1 MRKKV
6 DWWTNMNKARSDQE
20 YYNKEENWKR
30 LGISESIQDTVF
42 MDEHQLKS
50 MVGAV
55 DSGVIAEVTVK
66 NEHPE
71 VIVVASSVEDYI
83 LNKADMS
90 LKTAV
95 LNFSSFTNPGGR
107 YIDGS
112 MAQEEALCHAT
123 TLYPVL
129 KSFERDFYGPHNK
142 MKNRGL
148 YVSEML
154 YSPGIR
160 FKDNEDVS
168 VDIITMAAPF
178 ARAALRNG
186 VSMSLINETIFHR
199 LEQVFAV
206 AVASGVDRLV
216 LGAYGCGVFQNDT
229 EWVAKCVKSLTEHY
243 GKYFKEVVNP
253 IPAGRNYSIFLKV
266 AKEG

>member
-1 MRKKV
+1 MRKRV
-6 DWWTNMNKARSDQE
+6 DWFTLASKARSDQE
-20 YYNKEENWKR
+20 YYNRDENWKR

-55 DSGVIAEVTVK
+55 DTGVLKEIVVK
-66 NEHPE
+66 NENPE
-71 VIVVASSVEDYI
+71 MVVVDSSVEDYI
-83 LNKADMS
+83 LTKADMS
-90 LKTAV
+90 LKTAI

-129 KSFERDFYGPHNK
+129 KSFEQDFYAPHNK

-168 VDIITMAAPF
+168 VDVITMAAPF

-186 VSMSLINETIFHR
+186 VSMSLINETIFYR

-206 AVASGVDRLV
+206 AAASGVDRLV

-229 EWVAKCVKSLTEHY
+229 EWVAKCIKNLTKRY

-266 AKEG
+266 AEEG

>member
-6 DWWTNMNKARSDQE
+6 DWLTNMNKARNDQE

-30 LGISESIQDTVF
+30 LGIDESILNTVF
-42 MDEHQLKS
+42 MDEYQLKS

-55 DSGVIAEVTVK
+55 ATGVVKITVK
-66 NEHPE
+66 NENPE
-71 VIVVASSVEDYI
+71 MVVIASSVEDYI

-90 LKTAV
+90 LKTTV

-107 YIDGS
+107 YFDGS

-129 KSFERDFYGPHNK
+129 KSFERDFYAPHNK

-206 AVASGVDRLV
+206 AAASGVDRLV

-229 EWVAKCVKSLTEHY
+229 EWVAKCIKNLTNRY

>member
-6 DWWTNMNKARSDQE
+6 DWLTNMNKARNDQE

-30 LGISESIQDTVF
+30 LGIDESILNTVF
-42 MDEHQLKS
+42 MDERQLKS
-50 MVGAV
+50 MVDAV
-55 DSGVIAEVTVK
+55 AAGVVKVTVK
-66 NEHPE
+66 NENPE
-71 VIVVASSVEDYI
+71 MVVVASSVEDYI
-83 LNKADMS
+83 LNKAGMG

-107 YIDGS
+107 YFDGS

-129 KSFERDFYGPHNK
+129 KSFERDFYVPHNQ

-186 VSMSLINETIFHR
+186 VSTAIINETIFHR

-206 AVASGVDRLV
+206 AAASGADRLV

-229 EWVAKCVKSLTEHY
+229 EWVAKCIKSLTKHY

-266 AKEG
+266 AEED